1 MSTLVSR
8 SASLPHSLT
17 DLQKEYL
24 DFIRGYI
31 RDNESSPR
39 LDEIAGHFSVKAPT
53 AHKILSALQSKGYLY
68 FGRDRKSGFF
78 IRLIERAGA
87 TEVVM
92 EVPIAGKITVLGEVV
107 DFPKELGHFVSVFVG
122 ATIGEVF
129 ALIVTENISQA
140 NMVAGDLIVFDTSKK
155 PQPGDICIAPIG
167 HRLFLIHIPSKTMD
181 REFHSFETAIWYPI
195 PNDLI
200 DPELDQMLNWYPLAY
215 NEETH
220 DQLTSVAEE
229 QNWPNA
235 PLPSNLIVATA
246 LRLIRPLAF

>member
-1 MSTLVSR
+1 
-8 SASLPHSLT
+8 LPHSLT

-31 RDNESSPR
+31 RENESSPR
-39 LDEIAGHFSVKAPT
+39 LDEIAGNFGVKAPT

-78 IRLIERAGA
+78 IRLIERAGSA
-87 TEVVM
+87 EVVM
-92 EVPIAGKITVLGEVV
+92 EVPIAGNIAALGEII

-129 ALIVTENISQA
+129 ALALKDDIPQA
-140 NMVAGDLIVFDTSKK
+140 NMLASDLVIFDTEKK

-167 HRLFLIHIPSKTMD
+167 HRMFLIHIASKTLD
-181 REFHSFETAIWYPI
+181 REILSLETAIRYPI

-200 DPELDQMLNWYPLAY
+200 DPEFDQMLHWHPLAY
-215 NEETH
+215 DENTH
-220 DQLTSVAEE
+220 AQFMSIAEE
-229 QNWPNA
+229 QNWPIA
-235 PLPSNLIVATA
+235 PIPSNFIVATA
-246 LRLIRPLAF
+246 LRLSRTLAF